1 MWKNSPEMTQPQDTN
16 AIEVS
21 VVMPCLNEE
30 KTLAA
35 CIRQAQEAIKAA
47 GLRGEVVVSDN
58 GSTDRSVEIAES
70 LGARVV
76 RQSKKGY
83 GNALMKGFEE
93 ARGKYLIMGDA
104 DMSYDF
110 GELPRFIAKLREGY
124 DLVMGS
130 RFKGKILPGAMP
142 WKNKWIGNP
151 VLTGVLNLFFGTRVS
166 DAHCGL
172 RALAKDAFQR
182 MRLHTPGMEFASEM
196 VVKAGMARMRIAE
209 VPITLHPDGR
219 DRAPH
224 LRPWHDGWR
233 HLKFMLMFSP
243 TFVFLLPGALFMG
256 VGLLL
261 VVSQLFAPADGP
273 LHAGPIRMDYHW
285 SIAGSLLLLLG
296 YHVIN
301 VHYFAKIYAVT
312 HGLREPEPMLD
323 RMMHSLTLEK
333 ALLAGLL
340 TMLVGLAADGVVL
353 WCWIQQG
360 YDFGVYFRAYTRLG
374 IFGSTLIALGAAT
387 IFNAFFFSILG
398 DPTKYGRD

>member
-1 MWKNSPEMTQPQDTN
+1 MTHLENTD
-16 AIEVS
+16 AVEVS
-21 VVMPCLNEE
+21 VVLPCLNEE

-76 RQSKKGY
+76 HQSKKGY

-130 RFKGKILPGAMP
+130 RFKGEILPGAMP

-209 VPITLHPDGR
+209 VPITHI
-219 DRAPH
+219 
-224 LRPWHDGWR
+224 
-233 HLKFMLMFSP
+233 P
-243 TFVFLLPGALFMG
+243 T
-256 VGLLL
+256 
-261 VVSQLFAPADGP
+261 
-273 LHAGPIRMDYHW
+273 
-285 SIAGSLLLLLG
+285 
-296 YHVIN
+296 
-301 VHYFAKIYAVT
+301 
-312 HGLREPEPMLD
+312 
-323 RMMHSLTLEK
+323 
-333 ALLAGLL
+333 
-340 TMLVGLAADGVVL
+340 
-353 WCWIQQG
+353 
-360 YDFGVYFRAYTRLG
+360 
-374 IFGSTLIALGAAT
+374 AAT
-387 IFNAFFFSILG
+387 APRTCAPG
-398 DPTKYGRD
+398 TTAGAT